1 MKKSINFWETSNMA
15 IAVRRLCC
23 PECEGEFY
31 EIDDHEL
38 DECPICHVAIFD
50 EPETLGWDSSTY
62 TLIVDHKTGV
72 PSVIKMD
79 EYEPVVREAP
89 SIQTE

>member
-1 MKKSINFWETSNMA
+1 MKKSINFWKTSNAA
-15 IAVRRLCC
+15 IEIVVMCC
-23 PECEGEFY
+23 PYCDGEFY
-31 EIDDHEL
+31 ELDDYEL
-38 DECPICHVAIFD
+38 EDCPLCNAAFD
-50 EPETLGWDSSTY
+50 KEPTKDGYDSSTY

-89 SIQTE
+89 SSQTE